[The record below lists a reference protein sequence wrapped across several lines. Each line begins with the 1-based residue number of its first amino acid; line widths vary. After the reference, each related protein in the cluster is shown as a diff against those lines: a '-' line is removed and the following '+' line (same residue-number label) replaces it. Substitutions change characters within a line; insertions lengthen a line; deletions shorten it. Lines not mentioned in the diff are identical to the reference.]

1 MSSRL
6 ILRKKSSV
14 EDLLN
19 AIWQLPAEAQLL
31 LAEKVRRKALR
42 SQWNNFLKKSGNEP
56 DITMEEIVS
65 EVKAVRKA
73 RYARRKK

>member
-1 MSSRL
+1 MSMRL
-6 ILRKKSSV
+6 TLRKKSSV

-19 AIWQLPAEAQLL
+19 AILQLPSEIQLA
-31 LAEKVRRKALR
+31 LAERVRSKALR
-42 SQWNNFLKKSGNEP
+42 SQWNNFIKSEDSDP
-56 DITMEEIVS
+56 DISTDEIVA